1 VHDPARHP
9 QGNGQPVRVS
19 PQVTFGDGGLGLLA
33 GPCVLES
40 RALALEVAGELKA
53 VTDQLGVPLVFKSSF
68 DKANRTSA
76 GSFRTIGFEA
86 SLAILAEVK
95 ESLELAIVTDVH
107 ETWQVGPVAEVADVL
122 QIPAFLCRQ
131 TDLLQAAAATGRVVN
146 IKKGQFMSPADMGH
160 AVEKTSEAGP
170 GGVLLTERGTTFG
183 YHDLVVDFRGLAV
196 MRRFAPV
203 IFDATHSV
211 QSPGG
216 ASGRSGGNREYVAP
230 LARAAVAVGIDA
242 LFLETHPEPDSA
254 LSDGPN
260 MVPLHEMEDL
270 LRACLALHT
279 VREPHPA

>member
-1 VHDPARHP
+1 M
-9 QGNGQPVRVS
+9 RVS

-40 RALALEVAGELKA
+40 RALALDVAAELKA
-53 VTDQLGVPLVFKSSF
+53 VTDQLGVPFVFKSSF

-95 ESLELAIVTDVH
+95 ESLELPIVTDVH

-160 AVEKTSEAGP
+160 AVEKASEAASEAG
-170 GGVLLTERGTTFG
+170 GGRVLLTERGTTFG

-216 ASGRSGGNREYVAP
+216 ANGRSGGNREHVAP